1 MIEVTTNTDAFEDS
15 LRQLRRRVADLRPI
29 MEGIGGELE
38 SRIANRFETRSDP
51 DGKSWQAWSPS
62 YLANYPQDGRGKL
75 LERTGD
81 LISSLNWQ
89 ATDTSVRVGFGQIYS
104 TYHEFGTE
112 RMPRRGL
119 LFSDPEQG
127 QLGADDE
134 AAIDELLQDW
144 LDGIFD

>member
-1 MIEVTTNTDAFEDS
+1 MIEIQTNTEAFDQA
-15 LRQLRRRVADLRPI
+15 LQQLQRRLKNLRPV
-29 MEGIGGELE
+29 MQSVGSELE

-51 DGKSWQAWSPS
+51 DGKAWQAWSPS
-62 YLANYPQDGRGKL
+62 YLANYPKDGRGKL
-75 LERTGD
+75 LQRTGD

-89 ATDTSVRVGFGQIYS
+89 ATDTSVRVGFGQIYG

-119 LFSDPEQG
+119 LYSDPEQG
-127 QLGADDE
+127 QLGAEDE

-144 LDGIFD
+144 IDGIFD